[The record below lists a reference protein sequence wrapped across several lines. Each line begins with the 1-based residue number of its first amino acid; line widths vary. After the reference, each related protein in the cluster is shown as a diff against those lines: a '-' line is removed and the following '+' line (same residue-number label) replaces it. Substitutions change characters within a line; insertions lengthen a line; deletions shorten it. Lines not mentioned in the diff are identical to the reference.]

1 MRSDARR
8 SRRPLPVRMAKLV
21 AAALFGLSAAA
32 GMAEELPALI
42 RDAVA
47 ADPEILEARA
57 NEDVAGS
64 RLEATRAQRLPVLG
78 LQAGGNAY
86 NPDKFYS
93 TPFRGA
99 VGKLNLYSAGAIGA
113 QVERDELKLQFQRL
127 RTEETRERVAY
138 NVASLFLQALTA
150 KELLA
155 TETANLAR
163 HQKIIDD
170 LKVIVANDRGR
181 RYELVQAESRGLQVR
196 TRMVEFEKNMRVAL
210 TKLTRYSRQDA
221 TLVSPLTDHWQAS
234 LPAGVLDAEHPALQ
248 ALAREIGAV
257 RAEQSQLAKS
267 RWPRIDLEAGV
278 GNHSY
283 ARVVA
288 NWSFYDRSADYN
300 VDSAAKQIIAAERR
314 HELLQREL
322 AQASDTAKAD
332 MAQSQLQIKA
342 AELQIGASAEVA
354 KLYEMQFKVGRRSL
368 IELVNAY
375 AELASV
381 EVSRVLA
388 TSDWRNAVVNY
399 LHAHAALTDWAQA
412 AR

>member
-196 TRMVEFEKNMRVAL
+196 EEHAGGADQADAL
-210 TKLTRYSRQDA
+210 FAPGRHPGQPAHR
-221 TLVSPLTDHWQAS
+221 PLAGQ
-234 LPAGVLDAEHPALQ
+234 PARGRARRRAPG
-248 ALAREIGAV
+248 LAGA
-257 RAEQSQLAKS
+257 
-267 RWPRIDLEAGV
+267 
-278 GNHSY
+278 
-283 ARVVA
+283 
-288 NWSFYDRSADYN
+288 
-300 VDSAAKQIIAAERR
+300 
-314 HELLQREL
+314 
-322 AQASDTAKAD
+322 
-332 MAQSQLQIKA
+332 
-342 AELQIGASAEVA
+342 GA
-354 KLYEMQFKVGRRSL
+354 
-368 IELVNAY
+368 
-375 AELASV
+375 
-381 EVSRVLA
+381 
-388 TSDWRNAVVNY
+388 
-399 LHAHAALTDWAQA
+399 
-412 AR
+412 